1 MDFSYLETMLEE
13 ELGPVEEV
21 GEGYRHV
28 WVLAEAA
35 EGRLAP
41 HTLEVMGKARELADS
56 LGVYLYAV
64 LLGHGVSDLAQ
75 GLVAYGADKVLVV
88 DAPALE
94 PYQPEVFCHAL
105 ATLVEEKRPE
115 ILLLSASD
123 LGNDLAPRLAQRLKA
138 GLLSH
143 CLDLAVDMAERLLI
157 GTCPALGGRYFEL
170 YVCPEARPQIAT
182 VEPGQFRIPYEDP
195 YRSGEVEAVDLPLEG
210 VAGRLTWEEMDAPF
224 APPPEPLSKA
234 RVIVAG
240 GRGMGDAESF
250 RLLGALAEALG
261 GQVAGSRGAV
271 DEGWIDEARQVGV
284 ANPPVAPRLYLAC
297 GISGSVFHY
306 FGMQDAEFLVAIN
319 ADPEA
324 PIFKVANVGVV
335 GDAKAIVRELL
346 ALARGEG

>member
-1 MDFSYLETMLEE
+1 MDFSYLETLLEE
-13 ELGPVEEV
+13 ELGPVEEA

-28 WVLAEAA
+28 WVLAEVAG
-35 EGRLAP
+35 GRIAP
-41 HTLEVMGKARELADS
+41 HTLEAMGKARDLADN

-75 GLVAYGADKVLVV
+75 GLIPYGADKVWVV
-88 DAPALE
+88 DHPALA
-94 PYQPEVFCHAL
+94 PYQPEVFCQAL
-105 ATLVEEKRPE
+105 ATLVEQKRPE

-123 LGNDLAPRLAQRLKA
+123 LGNDLAPRLAQRLKT

-143 CLDLAVDMAERLLI
+143 CLDLAVDMAERLLV

-170 YVCPEARPQIAT
+170 FACPEARPQIAT
-182 VEPGQFRIPYEDP
+182 VEPGQFRIPYEDL

-210 VAGRLTWEEMDAPF
+210 VTGGLIWEEVDAPF
-224 APPPEPLSKA
+224 APLPEPLSKA
-234 RVIVAG
+234 KVIVAG

-250 RLLGALAEALG
+250 RLLEELAEALG

-271 DEGWIDEARQVGV
+271 DEGWIGEERQVGV

-319 ADPEA
+319 ADPQA
-324 PIFKVANVGVV
+324 PIFKVAHVGVV

>member
-1 MDFSYLETMLEE
+1 MDFSYLDSMLEE

-21 GEGYRHV
+21 GVGYRNV
-28 WVLAEAA
+28 WVLAETADGA
-35 EGRLAP
+35 LAS
-41 HTLEVMGKARELADS
+41 HSLEVMGKARELADS

-75 GLVAYGADKVLVV
+75 ELIPYGADKVWVL
-88 DAPALE
+88 DDPALD

-105 ATLVEEKRPE
+105 ASLVEEKKPE

-123 LGNDLAPRLAQRLKA
+123 LGNDLAPRLAQRLGT

-143 CLDLAVDMAERLLI
+143 CVDLSVDMAERLLL
-157 GTCPALGGRYFEL
+157 GTCPVMGGRYFDVYAL
-170 YVCPEARPQIAT
+170 PEARPQIAT
-182 VEPGQFRIPYEDP
+182 VEPGQFRIPYEEP
-195 YRSGEVEAVDLPLEG
+195 YRSGEVEPVAPSLEG
-210 VAGRLTWEEMDAPF
+210 VAGRLAWEEMDTAF

-240 GRGMGDAESF
+240 GRGMGDADSF
-250 RLLGALAEALG
+250 RLLEQLAEALG

-271 DEGWIDEARQVGV
+271 DEGWIEEARQVGV
-284 ANPPVAPRLYLAC
+284 ANPPVAPKLYLAC

-306 FGMQDAEFLVAIN
+306 FGVQDAEFLVAIN

-335 GDAKAIVRELL
+335 GDAKAIVQELL

>member
-21 GEGYRHV
+21 GEGYRNV
-28 WVLAEAA
+28 WVLAEVA
-35 EGRLAP
+35 EGRIAP
-41 HTLEVMGKARELADS
+41 HTLEVMGKARELSDS

-75 GLVAYGADKVLVV
+75 GLIPYGADKVWVV
-88 DAPALE
+88 DQPALE
-94 PYQPEVFCHAL
+94 PYQPEIYCQAL
-105 ATLVEEKRPE
+105 ATLVEQKKPE

-123 LGNDLAPRLAQRLKA
+123 LGNDLAPRLAQRLKT

-143 CLDLAVDMAERLLI
+143 CLDLAVDMAERLLV

-170 YVCPEARPQIAT
+170 YACPEARPQIAT
-182 VEPGQFRIPYEDP
+182 VEPGRFRAPYEDA
-195 YRSGEVEAVDLPLEG
+195 YRSGEVEGVDLPLEG
-210 VAGRLTWEEMDAPF
+210 AAGRLTWEEMGAPF
-224 APPPEPLSKA
+224 ALPPEPLPKA
-234 RVIVAG
+234 KVIVAG
-240 GRGMGDAESF
+240 GRGMGDADSF
-250 RLLGALAEALG
+250 HLLEELAEALG

-271 DEGWIDEARQVGV
+271 DEGWIGEERQVGV
-284 ANPPVAPRLYLAC
+284 VNPSVAPRLYLAC

-319 ADPEA
+319 ADPQA

-335 GDAKAIVRELL
+335 GDAPAIVRELL
-346 ALARGEG
+346 ALARGQG